1 MSYAIF
7 QQGIVTNKRYVPGK
21 IISSGIETE
30 EEAYQVRHDLA
41 VDGVYSSSGF
51 GWDEATYDEYLK
63 SMKVVRLA

>member
-7 QQGIVTNKRYVPGK
+7 QQGIVTSKHFVPGK
-21 IISSGIETE
+21 IVASGIETA

-41 VDGVYSSSGF
+41 VDGVYSSGYA
-51 GWDEATYDEYLK
+51 WDEATYDEYLK

>member
-7 QQGIVTNKRYVPGK
+7 QQGIVTSKRFVPGK
-21 IISSGIETE
+21 IIASNIETV

-41 VDGVYSSSGF
+41 VDGVYSSGF
-51 GWDEATYDEYLK
+51 GWDESAYDAYAK